1 MWEERAMPSAR
12 PAEFQFGEIRG
23 SQTRYAT
30 RNPDRRAI
38 SGPANSIPRQRFL
51 TRLRRSDNPSSP
63 TFRPE
68 SIPDLKSP
76 RRSFQYFPTGPK
88 ETLSPLP
95 LRVPSFLFPEFIGV
109 YRPFLSR
116 KTCQNA
122 TNSLSKRLSPR

>member
-51 TRLRRSDNPSSP
+51 TRLRRSDNPSP
-63 TFRPE
+63 TFRID
-68 SIPDLKSP
+68 SRFKIPSSLLPIFSNCTKRNALPSSTP
-76 RRSFQYFPTGPK
+76 RSF
-88 ETLSPLP
+88 LP
-95 LRVPSFLFPEFIGV
+95 FSGV
-109 YRPFLSR
+109 YRCLLPFLSR